1 MGAGYSSIVPKLWS
15 DTIETHRQE
24 VAGAVLDAAT
34 ALVEKLG
41 MRQLTMSAVAERA
54 GIGRATLYK
63 YFGDVD
69 AILLALQER
78 HVDAAL
84 AELMALGT
92 GPGSPFTRLAA
103 VLDRYALLRQGHH
116 GTGIEAVLL
125 GSSYVA
131 QAHERLHG
139 LLRDLLLEAQGAG
152 EVRDDVPASEL
163 ATYCLHALATA
174 GHLSSRAATKRLVAV
189 MLAGMES
196 TPVERVT
203 G

>member
-1 MGAGYSSIVPKLWS
+1 LWS
-15 DTIETHRQE
+15 DTIETHRKE
-24 VAGAVLDAAT
+24 VADAVLDAAM
-34 ALVEKLG
+34 ALVDKLG

-63 YFGDVD
+63 YFGDVE

-78 HVDAAL
+78 HIDAVL
-84 AELMALGT
+84 AELVAT
-92 GPGSPFTRLAA
+92 GKGAGSPFTRLAA
-103 VLDRYALLRQGHH
+103 ILERYALLRQGHH

-131 QAHERLHG
+131 AAHERLHE
-139 LLRDLLLEAQGAG
+139 LLRDLLREAQGAG

-163 ATYCLHALATA
+163 ATFCLHALATA
-174 GHLSSRAATKRLVAV
+174 GHLSSRAAAKRLVAV

-196 TPVERVT
+196 SR
-203 G
+203 